1 MDLVN
6 LLNDE
11 PVILSIA
18 VNTLCAVVAAAVV
31 ASATATSICSS
42 NQSILTDENQELFI
56 GTLTKEARKRKAE
69 NETSKAINEKKI
81 HFPCYTAHQWVAI
94 TNGSFNEFESLK
106 GKLVC
111 GDKFKT
117 EILEAIR

>member
-31 ASATATSICSS
+31 ASATANSICK
-42 NQSILTDENQELFI
+42 QSILTDENQELFI
-56 GTLTKEARKRKAE
+56 GSTLTKTAR
-69 NETSKAINEKKI
+69 
-81 HFPCYTAHQWVAI
+81 
-94 TNGSFNEFESLK
+94 
-106 GKLVC
+106 
-111 GDKFKT
+111 
-117 EILEAIR
+117 

>member
-18 VNTLCAVVAAAVV
+18 VNTLCAVDAVAVA
-31 ASATATSICSS
+31 ASATANSICSS

-56 GTLTKEARKRKAE
+56 GSIICLI
-69 NETSKAINEKKI
+69 AILMDI
-81 HFPCYTAHQWVAI
+81 
-94 TNGSFNEFESLK
+94 
-106 GKLVC
+106 
-111 GDKFKT
+111 
-117 EILEAIR
+117 